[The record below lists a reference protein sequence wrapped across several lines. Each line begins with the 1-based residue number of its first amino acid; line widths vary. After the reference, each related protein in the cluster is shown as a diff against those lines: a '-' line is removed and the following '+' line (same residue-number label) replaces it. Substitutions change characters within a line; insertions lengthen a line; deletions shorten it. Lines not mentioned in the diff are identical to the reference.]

1 MPKEKTL
8 SSFTKSK
15 LALIYLPRI
24 ICNHIIGHN
33 HHVGHRITIG
43 FMIMMLGV
51 FIAKTASEYY
61 VLTIIYDACGYA
73 LHAIG
78 AVPIIEWLLKFKE

>member
-1 MPKEKTL
+1 MRLLPNREK
-8 SSFTKSK
+8 SM
-15 LALIYLPRI
+15 LAVLYLPRI

-43 FMIMMLGV
+43 FMIMVLGV

-61 VLTIIYDACGYA
+61 ILTIIYDACGYA

-78 AVPIIEWLLKFKE
+78 AVPIIEWLIKFRE